1 MKKIATMLL
10 AAGLSLTACAP
21 GSPSAAI
28 SADPVSSSSSA
39 EATESTASP
48 LPTPTPTPTPSV
60 KIYKLNEPANHD
72 GLVIQVKQARI
83 SRTLLMNTS
92 QYRPETDWATFEE
105 VPAKAGASYMILTT
119 RVTNNTK
126 KGLDLTCGGPVQI
139 TVYNDKEQEYSP
151 VEDLYQIKGNPECN
165 SELGPGF
172 SASMTWAFLVPAG
185 SKMIAAGFYNINDF
199 DAVNRDPTFIALDP
213 NYK

>member
-1 MKKIATMLL
+1 MKKIATLLL
-10 AAGLSLTACAP
+10 AAGLTLTACTP
-21 GSPSAAI
+21 SGPSAAV
-28 SADPVSSSSSA
+28 SAEPVNSSSVA
-39 EATESTASP
+39 EATESTS
-48 LPTPTPTPTPSV
+48 PTPTPTPSL

-72 GLVIQVKQARI
+72 GLVIQVEQAKI
-83 SRTLLMNTS
+83 SGTLLMNTS
-92 QYRPETDWATFEE
+92 QYRPETDMATFEE

-139 TVYNDKEQEYSP
+139 TVYNDQEQEYTP

-165 SELGPGF
+165 SQLGPGF
-172 SASMTWAFLVPAG
+172 SAPMTWAFLVPTG

-199 DAVNRDPTFIALDP
+199 DAVNREPTFIALDP

>member
-1 MKKIATMLL
+1 MKKIATLLL
-10 AAGLSLTACAP
+10 AAGLTLTACAP
-21 GSPSAAI
+21 GGPSAAV
-28 SADPVSSSSSA
+28 SAEPVNSSSIA
-39 EATESTASP
+39 EATESTS
-48 LPTPTPTPTPSV
+48 PTPTPTPSL

-72 GLVIQVKQARI
+72 GLVIQVKQAKI

-92 QYRPETDWATFEE
+92 QYRPETDMATFEE

-139 TVYNDKEQEYSP
+139 TVYNDQEQEYTP

-165 SELGPGF
+165 SQLGPGF
-172 SASMTWAFLVPAG
+172 SAPMTWAFLVPTG

-199 DAVNRDPTFIALDP
+199 DAVNREPTFIALDP